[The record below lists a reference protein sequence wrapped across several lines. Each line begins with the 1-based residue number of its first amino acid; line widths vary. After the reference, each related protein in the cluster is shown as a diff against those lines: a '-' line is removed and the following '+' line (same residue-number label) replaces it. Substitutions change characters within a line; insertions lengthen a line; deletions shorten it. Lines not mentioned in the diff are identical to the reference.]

1 MDEGLAGLAAG
12 YGFTEP
18 AVALGRAVK
27 GDEVNTG
34 FEVAVPLAMLNR
46 HGLVAGATGTGKTK
60 TVQGLAG
67 RLSDAG
73 VPCFVADMKGDVS
86 GMAEP
91 GEASDKVAARVE
103 QLKAPWDPH
112 PSPVELLTLSGDP
125 AKGVP
130 VRASVSEFGAPLLA
144 KVLDLNDVQTSV
156 LSLVFHWADS
166 GGLLLVD
173 LKDLREVLRF
183 LGTEEG
189 QAAVAELGGVAKPTL
204 GVLLR
209 KLVELEEQGVAGL
222 FGEPAFDVND
232 LLRTDASG
240 KGMVTLLELADVAD
254 RPRVFSTF
262 MMWLLAELFEALP
275 EVGDLD
281 RPKLVFFFDEAHL
294 LFDGASK
301 AFVDQVQRT
310 VRLIRSK
317 GIGVF
322 FITQLPQDLPDEVL
336 AQLGNRVQHAL
347 RAITPKDAAAI
358 DKTVQTYPMT
368 EVYDLASALTSL
380 GVGEAVVT
388 VLSPDGVPTPVAW
401 TRLYPP
407 QSRMAPADPATIQ
420 AAVAGS
426 ALHDRYAQ
434 LVDPDSAY
442 ERLTARLQQAEADK
456 QAQKDKPIPPPKP
469 APRAPEPARRSPAPK
484 GGVDTHDLIQVGKMA
499 LRFMNTPAGRE
510 IQRSIFGVL
519 RKRR

>member
-1 MDEGLAGLAAG
+1 MDEGLAGLADG
-12 YGFTEP
+12 YGFSEP
-18 AVALGRAVK
+18 AVGLGRAIK
-27 GDEVNTG
+27 GEEVNTG

-91 GEASDKVAARVE
+91 GEAGDKVKTRID
-103 QLKAPWDPH
+103 QLQAPWDPH

-125 AKGVP
+125 GKGVP

-156 LSLVFHWADS
+156 LSLVFHYAD
-166 GGLLLVD
+166 GAGLLLAD
-173 LKDLREVLRF
+173 LKDLREVLKF
-183 LGTEEG
+183 LGSDEG
-189 QAAVAELGGVAKPTL
+189 QQAVAELGGVAKPTL

-240 KGMVTLLELADVAD
+240 KGIVTLLELADVAD

-301 AFVDQVQRT
+301 
-310 VRLIRSK
+310 RSS
-317 GIGVF
+317 
-322 FITQLPQDLPDEVL
+322 T
-336 AQLGNRVQHAL
+336 RS
-347 RAITPKDAAAI
+347 
-358 DKTVQTYPMT
+358 
-368 EVYDLASALTSL
+368 SARC
-380 GVGEAVVT
+380 G
-388 VLSPDGVPTPVAW
+388 
-401 TRLYPP
+401 
-407 QSRMAPADPATIQ
+407 
-420 AAVAGS
+420 
-426 ALHDRYAQ
+426 
-434 LVDPDSAY
+434 
-442 ERLTARLQQAEADK
+442 
-456 QAQKDKPIPPPKP
+456 
-469 APRAPEPARRSPAPK
+469 
-484 GGVDTHDLIQVGKMA
+484 
-499 LRFMNTPAGRE
+499 
-510 IQRSIFGVL
+510 
-519 RKRR
+519 

>member
-12 YGFTEP
+12 YGFSEP
-18 AVALGRAVK
+18 AVGLGRAVK

-60 TVQGLAG
+60 TIQGLAG

-91 GEASDKVAARVE
+91 GEANDKVTARIE

-156 LSLVFHWADS
+156 LSLVFHYADAN
-166 GGLLLVD
+166 GLLLVD
-173 LKDLREVLRF
+173 LKDLREVLKF
-183 LGTEEG
+183 LGTDAG

-232 LLRTDASG
+232 LLRTDPTG

-262 MMWLLAELFEALP
+262 MMWLLAELFETLP

-281 RPKLVFFFDEAHL
+281 KPKLVFFFDEAHL

-301 AFVDQVQRT
+301 AFVEQVQRT

-317 GIGVF
+317 GVGVF

-388 VLSPDGVPTPVAW
+388 VLSPNGVPTPVAW

-407 QSRMAPADPATIQ
+407 QSRMAPAEPPTVQ
-420 AAVAGS
+420 AAIAGS
-426 ALHDRYAQ
+426 AIHARYGQ
-434 LVDPDSAY
+434 VVDPDSAY
-442 ERLTARLQQAEADK
+442 ERLTAKLQQSEA
-456 QAQKDKPIPPPKP
+456 DKPIPAPKP
-469 APRAPEPARRSPAPK
+469 APAPEREPARRAPAPQ
-484 GGVDTHDLIQVGKMA
+484 GGVDSHDLIQVGKMA

-519 RKRR
+519 RKKR

>member
-12 YGFTEP
+12 YRFAEP

-27 GDEVNTG
+27 GEEVATG
-34 FEVAVPLAMLNR
+34 FEVAAPLAMLNR

-91 GEASDKVAARVE
+91 GEASEKVAARIE
-103 QLKAPWDPH
+103 QLKALWAPH
-112 PSPVELLTLSGDP
+112 ASPVELLTLSGDP

-130 VRASVSEFGAPLLA
+130 VRASVSAFGAPLL
-144 KVLDLNDVQTSV
+144 
-156 LSLVFHWADS
+156 
-166 GGLLLVD
+166 
-173 LKDLREVLRF
+173 DLREVLKF
-183 LGTEEG
+183 LGTDEG
-189 QAAVAELGGVAKPTL
+189 RRAVAELGGVARPTL

-232 LLRTDASG
+232 LLRTDPSG

-294 LFDGASK
+294 LFDGASE

-317 GIGVF
+317 GVGVF

-358 DKTVQTYPMT
+358 DKTVQTYPVT
-368 EVYDLASALTSL
+368 EVYDLATALTSL

-407 QSRMAPADPATIQ
+407 ESRMAPADPATLQ

-426 ALHDRYAQ
+426 AIHPRYAQ
-434 LVDPDSAY
+434 PVDPDSAY
-442 ERLTARLQQAEADK
+442 ERLTARLQQAEAQVEAGK
-456 QAQKDKPIPPPKP
+456 TPESAPASPP
-469 APRAPEPARRSPAPK
+469 APEPEPDRPRARRAPAPQA
-484 GGVDTHDLIQVGKMA
+484 GVDTHDLIQMGKMA

>member
-12 YGFTEP
+12 YEFSEP

-27 GDEVNTG
+27 GEEVDTG

-91 GEASDKVAARVE
+91 GEANDKVAARIE
-103 QLKAPWDPH
+103 QLQAPWDPH

-156 LSLVFHWADS
+156 LSLVFHYADS
-166 GGLLLVD
+166 AGLLLVD
-173 LKDLREVLRF
+173 LNDLREVLKF
-183 LGTEEG
+183 LGTDEG
-189 QAAVAELGGVAKPTL
+189 QQAVAELGGVAKPTL

-222 FGEPAFDVND
+222 FGEPTFDVDD
-232 LLRTDASG
+232 LLRTDPAG
-240 KGMVTLLELADVAD
+240 KGIVTLLELADVAD

-281 RPKLVFFFDEAHL
+281 KPKLVFFFDEAHL

-317 GIGVF
+317 GVGVF

-368 EVYDLASALTSL
+368 EVYDLATALTSL

-388 VLSPDGVPTPVAW
+388 VLSPKGVPTPVAW

-407 QSRMAPADPATIQ
+407 QSRMAPADPTTIQ
-420 AAVAGS
+420 RLVSGS
-426 ALHDRYAQ
+426 PIHPRYAQ
-434 LVDPDSAY
+434 PVDPDSAY
-442 ERLTARLQQAEADK
+442 ERLTTRLE
-456 QAQKDKPIPPPKP
+456 QAQADADAQSPIPAP
-469 APRAPEPARRSPAPK
+469 APVPERARTRRAPSPQ
-484 GGVDTHDLIQVGKMA
+484 GGVDTHDLIQMGKMA

>member
-67 RLSDAG
+67 RLSDVG

-91 GEASDKVAARVE
+91 GEASEKVTARVA

-125 AKGVP
+125 AKGCA
-130 VRASVSEFGAPLLA
+130 VRASVSELGALLS
-144 KVLDLNDVQTSV
+144 KILDLNDVQTSV

-183 LGTEEG
+183 LGTDEG

-209 KLVELEEQGVAGL
+209 KLVELEEQRWPGCSASPPSMSTTCCAPTPRARCGDAAGAGRRGRPRGVL
-222 FGEPAFDVND
+222 D
-232 LLRTDASG
+232 LH
-240 KGMVTLLELADVAD
+240 DVAAG
-254 RPRVFSTF
+254 R
-262 MMWLLAELFEALP
+262 A
-275 EVGDLD
+275 
-281 RPKLVFFFDEAHL
+281 
-294 LFDGASK
+294 
-301 AFVDQVQRT
+301 
-310 VRLIRSK
+310 VR
-317 GIGVF
+317 G
-322 FITQLPQDLPDEVL
+322 
-336 AQLGNRVQHAL
+336 
-347 RAITPKDAAAI
+347 
-358 DKTVQTYPMT
+358 
-368 EVYDLASALTSL
+368 
-380 GVGEAVVT
+380 
-388 VLSPDGVPTPVAW
+388 
-401 TRLYPP
+401 
-407 QSRMAPADPATIQ
+407 
-420 AAVAGS
+420 
-426 ALHDRYAQ
+426 
-434 LVDPDSAY
+434 
-442 ERLTARLQQAEADK
+442 
-456 QAQKDKPIPPPKP
+456 
-469 APRAPEPARRSPAPK
+469 PARGGATWNGPSWCSSSTRPTCCSTAPPRRSS
-484 GGVDTHDLIQVGKMA
+484 T
-499 LRFMNTPAGRE
+499 RCSGRC
-510 IQRSIFGVL
+510 G
-519 RKRR
+519 

>member
-12 YGFTEP
+12 YGFSES

-67 RLSDAG
+67 RLSDTG

-91 GEASDKVAARVE
+91 GEANDKVNARIE
-103 QLKAPWDPH
+103 QLQAPWDPH

-156 LSLVFHWADS
+156 LSLVFHYADS
-166 GGLLLVD
+166 AGLLLVD
-173 LKDLREVLRF
+173 LKDLREVLKF
-183 LGTEEG
+183 LGTDEG
-189 QAAVAELGGVAKPTL
+189 QQAVAELGGVAKPTL

-232 LLRTDASG
+232 LLRTDQAG
-240 KGMVTLLELADVAD
+240 KGIVTLLELADVAD

-281 RPKLVFFFDEAHL
+281 QPKLVFFFDEAHQ

-310 VRLIRSK
+310 ARLIRSK
-317 GIGVF
+317 GVGVF

-336 AQLGNRVQHAL
+336 AQLGNRIQHAL

-368 EVYDLASALTSL
+368 EVYDLATALTSL

-388 VLSPDGVPTPVAW
+388 VLSPEGVPTPVAW

-407 QSRMAPADPATIQ
+407 QSRMAPADPPTIQ
-420 AAVAGS
+420 RVVAGS
-426 ALHDRYAQ
+426 VIHTRYAQ
-434 LVDPDSAY
+434 PVDAESAY
-442 ERLTARLQQAEADK
+442 ERLSARLQQAQAEA
-456 QAQKDKPIPPPKP
+456 PLP
-469 APRAPEPARRSPAPK
+469 APKVPDAREPARRAPAPAGP
-484 GGVDTHDLIQVGKMA
+484 GGVDTGDLVQMGKAA
-499 LRFMNTPAGRE
+499 LKFMSSPVGRE